1 MSVNI
6 DRINNVVAGYD
17 NTARNSYNLFSFID
31 DSQNEYQNSAT
42 FEKEIVD
49 MFTNFRPYVLSED
62 STKCSIT
69 NQNRLDYD
77 TKINQLKSILTNCNN
92 PNTVN
97 KDECIYNEFIKPETI
112 QNIKDL
118 TQIISKINKD
128 CILSNVVAEDKAYMC
143 NSVRTDMFNN
153 YSNAKIEKNYD
164 FINKYSSIITQLKNI
179 ADTNLSNY
187 MTTCNQNPERM
198 ASYNNVQNLLA
209 KALFETKIC
218 PQPTQCPTQVRQ
230 ESQECPKCP
239 EVTVTKDRCLANPE
253 IISNINELKLDKEK
267 MQTENDLLKKNK
279 DELESDKTKL
289 ETVKT
294 QLEKDLQTEK
304 DNADSFVWDS
314 SFSSRNGWI
323 FFGTIFILLMIIFA
337 LGYFSFG
344 RKSREETE
352 NQLYNQAA
360 STAYSQPYRPY

>member
-6 DRINNVVAGYD
+6 DRINNVISGYD

-62 STKCSIT
+62 SNKCTIT
-69 NQNRLDYD
+69 IQNRLDYD
-77 TKINQLKSILTNCNN
+77 TKISQLQSILTNCNN
-92 PNTVN
+92 SNAVN
-97 KDECIYNEFIKPETI
+97 KDECIYNEFIKPATI

-128 CILSNVVAEDKAYMC
+128 CILTNVVAEDKAYMC

-179 ADTNLSNY
+179 ADTNLLNY
-187 MTTCNQNPERM
+187 MSTCNQNPERM

-218 PQPTQCPTQVRQ
+218 SQPTQCPTQVRQ
-230 ESQECPKCP
+230 ESQESQECPKCP
-239 EVTVTKDRCLANPE
+239 EVTVTADICLANPE
-253 IISNINELKLDKEK
+253 ISSNINELKLDKEK

-279 DELESDKTKL
+279 DELETAKI
-289 ETVKT
+289 E
-294 QLEKDLQTEK
+294 LEKNLQTEK
-304 DNADSFVWDS
+304 DNADSYVWDS
-314 SFSSRNGWI
+314 SFSARNGWI
-323 FFGTIFILLMIIFA
+323 FFGTIFILLLIIFA

-344 RKSREETE
+344 RKSRDETE
-352 NQLYNQAA
+352 NQLYNTTVA
-360 STAYSQPYRPY
+360 AYSQPYRPY